1 MTNMFLL
8 TLHEYSRPNHIQM
21 TNMFVIQCASSDPGW
36 NPAQA
41 ICCSLNIQHCKL
53 KLSNHKI
60 ARITYHVNFQNPLHF
75 TILRARE
82 ILVKLW
88 ILKRLWQEFCKFQ
101 RAGESLYTEM
111 QKSEIEFSFLLQIF
125 RSSDLQISESLCGVY
140 KVPWSSVVCRTPIRG
155 FTRV

>member
-8 TLHEYSRPNHIQM
+8 TLHEYSRPTHIQM

-88 ILKRLWQEFCKFQ
+88 ILKRFWQEFCKFQ
-101 RAGESLYTEM
+101 RARESLYTKI
-111 QKSEIEFSFLLQIF
+111 QKKWDWVFFSSSDLQIF
-125 RSSDLQISESLCGVY
+125 RSVSHCVGFIRYLGLVLCVEH
-140 KVPWSSVVCRTPIRG
+140 R
-155 FTRV
+155 

>member
-8 TLHEYSRPNHIQM
+8 TLHEYSRPTHIQM

-88 ILKRLWQEFCKFQ
+88 ILKRFWQEFCKFQ

-111 QKSEIEFSFLLQIF
+111 QKSEIEFSFLLQI
-125 RSSDLQISESLCGVY
+125 SESLCGVY
-140 KVPWSSVVCRTPIRG
+140 KVPWSSVVCRTQIRG